1 MGYNRY
7 SKLLRDGYIRKV
19 PGIKLTEKNTDYYIT
34 YKRGFTRLDNIS
46 YDAYGD
52 SSYEWLILLAN
63 QDIALMEF
71 EIEDGTQIRVTYP
84 LQDTLDEYNKKI
96 DNYDKLYH
104 ID

>member
-1 MGYNRY
+1 M
-7 SKLLRDGYIRKV
+7 
-19 PGIKLTEKNTDYYIT
+19 
-34 YKRGFTRLDNIS
+34 DNVS

-63 QDIALMEF
+63 QDIVSMEF
-71 EIEDGTQIRVTYP
+71 EIEDGTQIRVPYP

>member
-1 MGYNRY
+1 M
-7 SKLLRDGYIRKV
+7 
-19 PGIKLTEKNTDYYIT
+19 
-34 YKRGFTRLDNIS
+34 DNVS

-71 EIEDGTQIRVTYP
+71 EIEDGTQIRVPYP

-96 DNYDKLYH
+96 DNYEKLYH